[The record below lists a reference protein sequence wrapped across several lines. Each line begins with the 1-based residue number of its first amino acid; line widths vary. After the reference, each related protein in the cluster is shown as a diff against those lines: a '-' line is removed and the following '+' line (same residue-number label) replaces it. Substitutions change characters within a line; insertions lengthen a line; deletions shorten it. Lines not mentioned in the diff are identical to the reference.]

1 MKLFY
6 QNKIKKDILEIN
18 ERYVKGMIFHYVDTL
33 KEVIDI
39 ALLSEKVKDAGE
51 IN

>member
-1 MKLFY
+1 
-6 QNKIKKDILEIN
+6 
-18 ERYVKGMIFHYVDTL
+18 MIFHYVDTL

-39 ALLSEKVKDAGE
+39 ALLSEKVKDAVA

>member
-1 MKLFY
+1 MT
-6 QNKIKKDILEIN
+6 
-18 ERYVKGMIFHYVDTL
+18 FHYVETL

-39 ALLSEKVKDAGE
+39 ALLNEKVDDAVE